1 MGPARR
7 VSSNEKSR
15 IQREVLQ
22 PYLLFLSLGKK
33 KIKKEGVLSWKL
45 AKVKQIVVY

>member
-33 KIKKEGVLSWKL
+33 KNKKGRCSLLETRQS
-45 AKVKQIVVY
+45 